1 VTTEGASSRVFLKNF
16 KEKIDQ
22 HQGSERNAI
31 PFYRRAP
38 RSGSTW
44 KGRGAEHL
52 TSAKPSSLSGGRHE
66 VALRDSGGDS
76 LQAEFS
82 SGIRALLIFVTV
94 AVVSGLVLIAAEQ
107 RPALSQSV
115 KLVTVD
121 VNIVGQGYRISKLTG
136 SSVTN
141 EKNEKIGTIDD
152 FVVARNRSLFAV
164 LQVGGFLGMG
174 GHLVAVPY
182 ESLVIDDEGR
192 AVQLPGASK
201 DELKKLPEIKYRG

>member
-1 VTTEGASSRVFLKNF
+1 MRVQRNIGRKRTIGARSLWDACYAPYGHERVRV
-16 KEKIDQ
+16 
-22 HQGSERNAI
+22 S
-31 PFYRRAP
+31 P
-38 RSGSTW
+38 RT
-44 KGRGAEHL
+44 
-52 TSAKPSSLSGGRHE
+52 
-66 VALRDSGGDS
+66 
-76 LQAEFS
+76 
-82 SGIRALLIFVTV
+82 RALLTFITIMAIVGLLLIV
-94 AVVSGLVLIAAEQ
+94 ANPKPV
-107 RPALSQSV
+107 LSQGV
-115 KLVTVD
+115 QLVQVD
-121 VNIVGQGYRISKLTG
+121 VNVVAQGYRVSKLTG